1 MMTRLYGLPSVR
13 IPNLS
18 PSRMSHPRATTSSQE
33 WRFARLDSTL
43 SYLTGPSGVRSRN
56 NKEDLFWIRNRS
68 RILVHN
74 RIPDLG
80 SEYGN
85 QPYRGFHV
93 QIVPPS
99 CPGHRA
105 QHQRVRHCASQHL
118 VYSADDLR
126 TVLRWRSRKGPPLY
140 APHNVSS
147 ATPMISAL
155 CCGGDPDGPPLY
167 APHNISSTA
176 PMISALCCGGDPDGP
191 PLYAPHNISSTAPM
205 ISALCCGGDPD
216 GPPLYAP
223 HNISSTAPMISAL
236 CCGGDPDGPPLYAP
250 HNVSSA
256 TPMISALC
264 CGGDPDGPPLY
275 AHALLPDLRAFVGH

>member
-33 WRFARLDSTL
+33 WRFARLTPGPL

-118 VYSADDLR
+118 VHSADDLR
-126 TVLRWRSRKGPPLY
+126 TVLRWRSGR
-140 APHNVSS
+140 A
-147 ATPMISAL
+147 SAL
-155 CCGGDPDGPPLY
+155 RTSQHLVHSADDLRTVLRWRSGR
-167 APHNISSTA
+167 A
-176 PMISALCCGGDPDGP
+176 SALRTSQHLVHSADDLRTVLRWRSGR
-191 PLYAPHNISSTAPM
+191 A
-205 ISALCCGGDPD
+205 SALRTSQHLVHSADDLRTVLRWRSGR
-216 GPPLYAP
+216 A
-223 HNISSTAPMISAL
+223 SAL
-236 CCGGDPDGPPLYAP
+236 RASQRLIRNADDLRTVLRWRSGRA
-250 HNVSSA
+250 
-256 TPMISALC
+256 SALRSRFIARSE
-264 CGGDPDGPPLY
+264 GIRWPLISVGRLSDPRDGQ
-275 AHALLPDLRAFVGH
+275 